1 METKALRDLWQLA
14 FGDSEEFIGFFFN
27 TAYAPE
33 RCCTLTVDGTLAA
46 ALYWLDAEYAGQKLA
61 YIYAVAT
68 HPDFR
73 NQGLCRALMEKTHTL
88 LAGQDYEGAL
98 LMPAEEGLRQMYGK
112 MGYRECCTVTEF
124 SCTAGT
130 PIPVRSIDKS
140 EYTLLR
146 RKLLPPEG
154 VIQEGPS
161 IDYLASYSRFYAG
174 ETFLLCAVPDKNQLQ
189 GIELLGDAD
198 AAPGILSTLGYS
210 KGSFRT
216 PGKDLPFVMFCPLRT
231 GVKPPVYC
239 GLVFD

>member
-14 FGDSEEFIGFFFN
+14 FGDSEEFIGFFFD

-33 RCCTLTVDGTLAA
+33 RCCSLTVDGTIAA

-73 NQGLCRALMEKTHTL
+73 NQGLCRKLMEKTHTL
-88 LAGQDYEGAL
+88 LSVQGYTGTL
-98 LMPAEEGLRQMYGK
+98 LMPAGEGLRQMYAK
-112 MGYRECCTVTEF
+112 MGYRECCAVTEF
-124 SCTAGT
+124 SCTAGK
-130 PIPVRSIDKS
+130 PIPVRSVGKT

-146 RKLLPPEG
+146 RKFLPPEG

-161 IDYLASYSRFYAG
+161 IDYLSSYSQFYTG
-174 ETFLLCAVPDKNQLQ
+174 ENFLLCAAADQDQLH
-189 GIELLGDAD
+189 GIELLGDPD
-198 AAPGILSTLGYS
+198 AAPDILSALGYTH
-210 KGSFRT
+210 GSFRT
-216 PGKDLPFVMFCPLRT
+216 PGRDIPFVMFRPLRDEA
-231 GVKPPVYC
+231 KPPAYC